1 MSVAFR
7 PVLFEG
13 NFSLSK
19 FDDAR
24 RNSAAANPN
33 RPPERSWE
41 PSLQTVEGIVS
52 GVEGTTL
59 SMKNRNGHLVAHKLA
74 EDATY
79 VCDGKGCN
87 ASDLAVGQRVRV
99 TVAKG
104 DRTLAVGIESLD
116 KDPSFKS
123 TD

>member
-1 MSVAFR
+1 VPSPIQPA
-7 PVLFEG
+7 LLEG
-13 NFSLSK
+13 NSPLSK
-19 FDDAR
+19 FDEAR

-33 RPPERSWE
+33 RPPVRSWE
-41 PSLQTVEGIVS
+41 PSLQTVEGVVS
-52 GVEGTTL
+52 ALEGTTL
-59 SMKNRNGHLVAHKLA
+59 SMKNRNGHLVSHKLA
-74 EDATY
+74 EDATFI
-79 VCDGKGCN
+79 CDGKSCK
-87 ASDLAVGQRVRV
+87 ASDIEIGQRVRV